1 MRLGALGVHVRIG
14 KNFSG
19 VKRMNTSPPDRLL
32 HPIPEAR
39 KMLGDIG
46 HTKFYQIV
54 GAGKLKLV
62 KIGRRSFLTDEEI
75 RRYAASLQP
84 EGGGPEA
91 ETEANPGPQT
101 TTA

>member
-1 MRLGALGVHVRIG
+1 MGALGVHVRIFI
-14 KNFSG
+14 NFNG
-19 VKRMNTSPPDRLL
+19 IKRMNTSPPDRLL

-54 GAGKLKLV
+54 AAGKIKLV
-62 KIGRRSFLTDEEI
+62 KIGSRSFATDEEL

-84 EGGGPEA
+84 EGVGSEA
-91 ETEANPGPQT
+91 DTEANPGPQT

>member
-1 MRLGALGVHVRIG
+1 MGALGVYVRIV
-14 KNFSG
+14 KNFNG
-19 VKRMNTSPPDRLL
+19 IKRMNTSPPDRLL

-75 RRYAASLQP
+75 RRYAASLQAD
-84 EGGGPEA
+84 GVGSEA
-91 ETEANPGPQT
+91 ETAANPSPP
-101 TTA
+101 TAAA